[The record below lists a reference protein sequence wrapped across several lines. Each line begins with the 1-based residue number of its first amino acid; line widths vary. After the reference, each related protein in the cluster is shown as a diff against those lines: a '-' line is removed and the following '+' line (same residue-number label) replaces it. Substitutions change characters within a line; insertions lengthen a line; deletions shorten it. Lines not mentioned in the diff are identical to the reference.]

1 MTAQL
6 FNLAIER
13 NKRAKPAPTGTPCD
27 SYRITMLK
35 RSDHW
40 AFQIA
45 LDDTGEE
52 WHSERPYATEDDAW
66 SEALLAVRQVRRERR
81 LASSRQFRNQRHR
94 RPHSPDRQQHTQP
107 ST

>member
-1 MTAQL
+1 MSYHPVREL
-6 FNLAIER
+6 YDRRDFFDLSVER
-13 NKRAKPAPTGTPCD
+13 RKRAKPAPATPPCEG
-27 SYRITMLK
+27 YRVTMLK
-35 RSDHW
+35 HPDNW

-81 LASSRQFRNQRHR
+81 QGQ
-94 RPHSPDRQQHTQP
+94 TG
-107 ST
+107 